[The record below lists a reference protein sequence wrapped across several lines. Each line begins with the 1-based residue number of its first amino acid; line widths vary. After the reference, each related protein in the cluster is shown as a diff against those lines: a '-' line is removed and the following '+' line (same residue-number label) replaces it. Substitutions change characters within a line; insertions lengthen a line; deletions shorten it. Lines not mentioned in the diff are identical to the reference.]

1 MVRVRARAHP
11 IAFAFVTPLAV
22 AVVFAALAGS
32 AREARADVS
41 SWMAIGGGSTEQLNR
56 DTSNRDVAAALSYS
70 IGVGSSPLSSIVV
83 GGLLRGQIFLGLG
96 TDLGLAARVAT
107 GGFARGDWGLALDAG
122 VLWRPWR
129 SGDYGEWPL
138 QGVLTGGTP
147 WGLQLALGADVWSVS
162 GGTQAQGLLRGDRD
176 RLPAI
181 HRRPSGPRGEHWW
194 PNPRAAGGQ
203 RWRERQWLPR
213 RS

>member
-1 MVRVRARAHP
+1 MRIRSL
-11 IAFAFVTPLAV
+11 AFAGFLTSLA
-22 AVVFAALAGS
+22 FAALAGS
-32 AREARADVS
+32 ARDARADVS

-56 DTSNRDVAAALSYS
+56 DTSSRDVAAALSYS

-162 GGTQAQGLLRGDRD
+162 GGTQAQGFFAAIEIDFLRFTVTRQG
-176 RLPAI
+176 
-181 HRRPSGPRGEHWW
+181 SSEHWW
-194 PNPRAAGGQ
+194 PNPAPAGGHNGASASGGTSLVS
-203 RWRERQWLPR
+203 W
-213 RS
+213 